1 MRFAIFQRGQ
11 FALEKRKRK
20 KEFAHQDAKK
30 KMTLK
35 FVNAGEKGVFLSILT
50 RYTTCSKY

>member
-1 MRFAIFQRGQ
+1 MRFAIFKRGQ

-20 KEFAHQDAKK
+20 KEFANQDAKK

-50 RYTTCSKY
+50 RYTTC